1 MTSFGG
7 KAARKS
13 GPLSVKQS
21 FTANRAA
28 KPQSG
33 YFSTKQRTS
42 RKLPL
47 IFSSFIDRQSDDC
60 TRSFI
65 GMPEIKLQF
74 DGKEIVLG
82 DGVTTIGRTTDNA
95 VSFPGDS
102 NVSRYHAEIELR
114 GAEYCLID
122 LNSSNGTAVNGQK
135 VTGEV
140 YLKKD
145 DEIVLGG
152 TSRMVFGGVNEEP
165 AAETVAV
172 PDVPVAEAVH
182 AAISLPSA
190 AAPQAA
196 SGGSSKLL
204 LIAGAICCIAIL
216 CVVVAGAVYYF
227 SGSSCA
233 ATARISTIEQ
243 GETIDKPTDIEV
255 ALKDGQCVAQVIYT
269 VDGKPF
275 AASQESPFTA
285 KIDPKSFPDLT
296 DGVDHDLGIILVDID
311 GNQMPQTGS
320 VRVAFETRAIT
331 KPETDPEIVITGP
344 QQPGPTVPTGK
355 EVSLIELNQMTTA
368 LAKQFAGGRS
378 YNVSNPAF
386 LQEVKKRTTE
396 YAVAGY
402 FERASKYRDVI
413 NVAYAREQNL
423 DAALGYMLA
432 MSRSN
437 FQPKKGTFEGLWQ
450 MSPEFIAAN
459 GYNGVCGTETLA
471 DPSQNCAAR
480 ASAVYMKALVL
491 GVFEGDMIYSVAVFG
506 KSTTDAGVWKATLPA
521 KRTDVWTSI
530 KTAAEREQLVRFFAA
545 GVVAENPQKFGLKN
559 DLPLSELY
567 KLTR

>member
-1 MTSFGG
+1 
-7 KAARKS
+7 
-13 GPLSVKQS
+13 
-21 FTANRAA
+21 
-28 KPQSG
+28 
-33 YFSTKQRTS
+33 
-42 RKLPL
+42 
-47 IFSSFIDRQSDDC
+47 
-60 TRSFI
+60 
-65 GMPEIKLQF
+65 MPDIKLHF
-74 DGKEIVLG
+74 DGKEVVAS

-95 VSFPGDS
+95 VAFPGDS

-122 LNSSNGTAVNGQK
+122 LSSSNGTAVNGQK

-140 YLKKD
+140 YLKNG
-145 DEIVLGG
+145 DEIVFGG
-152 TSRMVFGGVNEEP
+152 TSRLVFGGAKEEQ
-165 AAETVAV
+165 AAEPVAA
-172 PDVPVAEAVH
+172 PDVPVAEAVN
-182 AAISLPSA
+182 AAVSLPSA

-204 LIAGAICCIAIL
+204 LIAGAVCCIAIL

-227 SGSSCA
+227 SGSSCS
-233 ATARISTIEQ
+233 ATARITTIEQ
-243 GETIDKPTDIEV
+243 GETIDKATDIEID
-255 ALKDGQCVAQVIYT
+255 LKDGRCVAQVVYT

-275 AASQESPFTA
+275 ASSQESPFSA

-296 DGVDHDLGIILVDID
+296 DGVDHDLGIILVDAD
-311 GNQMPQTGS
+311 GNQTPQTGPI
-320 VRVAFETRAIT
+320 RVGFETRVVKAPTPI
-331 KPETDPEIVITGP
+331 EIPGP
-344 QQPGPTVPTGK
+344 QQPGPTAPTGK
-355 EVSLIELNQMTTA
+355 EVSIIELSQMTAA
-368 LAKQFAGGRS
+368 LANQFAGGRV

-386 LQEVKKRTTE
+386 LQEVKKRTAE
-396 YAVAGY
+396 YAVPGNYA
-402 FERASKYRDVI
+402 RAWKYHDAI
-413 NVAYAREQNL
+413 NVAYARELNL
-423 DAALGYMLA
+423 DAALGYYLA

-437 FQPKKGTFEGLWQ
+437 FNPAKKGPVEGLWQ
-450 MSPEFIAAN
+450 MTPEFISAN

-480 ASAVYMKALVL
+480 ASAAYMKSLVL

-521 KRTDVWTSI
+521 NRADVWTSI

-545 GVVAENPQKFGLKN
+545 GVVAENPQKFGLKS